1 MRRLAFCSA
10 AFAVAL
16 LFFSGCVST
25 PAGVTVTSRVP
36 KDATESNT
44 PWQVKRAWVFVEGV
58 QQVITPAT
66 ITVRRSFEITNVSLH
81 VGPNFEQVRRYE
93 IERTITG
100 SRRMLD
106 FSFRGT
112 LDGAYPTFTAQELS
126 KDSKGNYIIPYY
138 ERAIQIVDHEYDLE
152 IIVRQ

>member
-1 MRRLAFCSA
+1 MRRLAFCAA

-25 PAGVTVTSRVP
+25 PAGVTVTSRTP
-36 KDATESNT
+36 KDAPESNAA
-44 PWQVKRAWVFVEGV
+44 WQVKRAWVFVEGV
-58 QQVITPAT
+58 QQIVTPAT

-81 VGPNFEQVRRYE
+81 VGPNFDQVRRYE

-138 ERAIQIVDHEYDLE
+138 ERAIQIIDHEYDLE

>member
-1 MRRLAFCSA
+1 MRRLALCSV

-25 PAGVTVTSRVP
+25 PAGVTVTSRAP
-36 KDATESNT
+36 KDSTESNT

-58 QQVITPAT
+58 QQVVTPAT

-81 VGPNFEQVRRYE
+81 VGPNFDQVRRYE

-100 SRRMLD
+100 SRRTLD
-106 FSFRGT
+106 FSFRGS
-112 LDGAYPTFTAQELS
+112 LDGTYPTFTVQELS
-126 KDSKGNYIIPYY
+126 KDKNGYYIIPFFD
-138 ERAIQIVDHEYDLE
+138 RPIQIIDHEYDLE
-152 IIVRQ
+152 IIVRE

>member
-1 MRRLAFCSA
+1 MRRLALCAA
-10 AFAVAL
+10 AFVVAL

-25 PAGVTVTSRVP
+25 PAGVTVTSRTP

-58 QQVITPAT
+58 QQVVTPAT

-81 VGPNFEQVRRYE
+81 VGPNFDQVRRYE

-100 SRRMLD
+100 SRRTLD
-106 FSFRGT
+106 FSFRGS
-112 LDGAYPTFTAQELS
+112 LDGTYPTFTVQELS
-126 KDSKGNYIIPYY
+126 KDKNGYYIIPFFD
-138 ERAIQIVDHEYDLE
+138 RPIQIIDHEYDLE
-152 IIVRQ
+152 IIVRE

>member
-1 MRRLAFCSA
+1 MRRLALCAA

-25 PAGVTVTSRVP
+25 PAGVTVTSRTP
-36 KDATESNT
+36 KDAPESNAA
-44 PWQVKRAWVFVEGV
+44 WQVKRAWVFVEGV